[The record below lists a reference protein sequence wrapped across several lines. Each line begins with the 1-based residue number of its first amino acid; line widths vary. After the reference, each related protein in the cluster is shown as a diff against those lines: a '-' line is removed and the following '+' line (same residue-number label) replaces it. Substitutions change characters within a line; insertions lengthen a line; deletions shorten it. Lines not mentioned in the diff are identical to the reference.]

1 MLAGNS
7 IGKEFVV
14 TSFGE
19 SHGKIVGVT
28 IDGCPAGL
36 PLTEADIQAEV
47 DRRIPKQPKIV
58 SERIEKDKVQI
69 LSGVFN
75 GFTTGAPI
83 TMTVENQD
91 IDSSDYEAMKDLP
104 RPGHADYTAR
114 LKYGGFNDYRGGGRF
129 SGRITVALI
138 MAGAVAKK
146 LLNQF
151 QVDVFAYTKAIGKVK
166 MRKSLSYEEVR
177 SHRFETAVRCPD
189 VATAKKMEAAIV
201 AARKEGDSL
210 GGVIEIIGAN
220 VPAGVGEPLF
230 DALDADIAKALYTIP
245 AVKGVEFG
253 AGFKAASLKGS
264 ENNDAFQLLSGIVIT
279 STNNHGGV
287 LGGISSGMPIVVRI
301 AVKPTP
307 SIAKEQQTIALS
319 TMENATLRVVGR
331 HDPCV
336 VPKAVPAAE
345 SAVAIT
351 LADHMIRAGFIPKVL
366 KEQEVNAR
374 HTETEKKN
382 RRNRRTD
389 TAVSGRKIRDMQVD
403 WITEERE

>member
-1 MLAGNS
+1 MWLAGNS

-36 PLTEADIQAEV
+36 ALTEADVQAEV
-47 DRRIPKQPKIV
+47 DKRIPRQPKIV
-58 SERIEKDKVQI
+58 SGRLEKDRVQI
-69 LSGVFN
+69 QSGVFN
-75 GFTTGAPI
+75 GLTTGAPI
-83 TMTVENQD
+83 TMTVENRD
-91 IDSSDYEAMKDLP
+91 VDSSDYEAMKDLP

-114 LKYGGFNDYRGGGRF
+114 VKYGGFSDYRGGGRF
-129 SGRITVALI
+129 SGRVTVALI

-151 QVDVFAYTKAIGKVK
+151 GVDVFAYTKAIGNVK
-166 MRKSLSYEEVR
+166 LGKSLSYEEVR
-177 SHRFETAVRCPD
+177 SRRYETAVRCPD
-189 VATAKKMEAAIV
+189 RACAEKMEDAIGN
-201 AARKEGDSL
+201 ARKEGDSL
-210 GGVIEIIGAN
+210 GGIIEIIAAN
-220 VPAGVGEPLF
+220 VPVGVGEPFF
-230 DALDADIAKALYTIP
+230 DSLDADIAKALFNIP

-253 AGFKAASLKGS
+253 AGFKSAGLKGS
-264 ENNDAFQLLSGIVIT
+264 ENNDAFQVLSGRVT
-279 STNNHGGV
+279 TLTNNHGGV

-307 SIAKEQQTIALS
+307 SISKEQQTVALS
-319 TMENATLRVVGR
+319 TMENATLKVVGR

-366 KEQEVNAR
+366 KEHE
-374 HTETEKKN
+374 
-382 RRNRRTD
+382 
-389 TAVSGRKIRDMQVD
+389 
-403 WITEERE
+403 

>member
-1 MLAGNS
+1 M
-7 IGKEFVV
+7 V
-14 TSFGE
+14 TTFGE

-36 PLTEADIQAEV
+36 PLTEADVQAEV

-58 SERIEKDKVQI
+58 SGRIEKDKVQI

-83 TMTVENQD
+83 TMTVANKD
-91 IDSSDYEAMKDLP
+91 VDSSDYEAMKDLP
-104 RPGHADYTAR
+104 RPGHSDYTAR
-114 LKYGGFNDYRGGGRF
+114 MKYGGFNDYRGGGRF

-151 QVDVFAYTKAIGKVK
+151 QVDVFAYTKAVGNVK
-166 MRKSLSYEEVR
+166 LDKSLSYEEAR
-177 SHRFETAVRCPD
+177 RRRYETAVRCPD
-189 VATAKKMEAAIV
+189 RACAKKMEEAIV
-201 AARKEGDSL
+201 AARKGGDSL
-210 GGVIEIIGAN
+210 GGIIEIIAAN
-220 VPAGVGEPLF
+220 VPVGVGEPLF
-230 DALDADIAKALYTIP
+230 DALDGDIAKVLFSIP

-264 ENNDAFQLLSGIVIT
+264 ENNDAFQLVSGSVAT
-279 STNNHGGV
+279 LTNNHGGV

-301 AVKPTP
+301 AIKPTP
-307 SIAKEQQTIALS
+307 SIAKEQQTVALS
-319 TMENATLRVVGR
+319 SMENATLRVVGR

-345 SAVAIT
+345 SALAIT
-351 LADHMIRAGFIPKVL
+351 LVDHMIRAGFIPKVL
-366 KEQEVNAR
+366 KEQ
-374 HTETEKKN
+374 K
-382 RRNRRTD
+382 
-389 TAVSGRKIRDMQVD
+389 
-403 WITEERE
+403 